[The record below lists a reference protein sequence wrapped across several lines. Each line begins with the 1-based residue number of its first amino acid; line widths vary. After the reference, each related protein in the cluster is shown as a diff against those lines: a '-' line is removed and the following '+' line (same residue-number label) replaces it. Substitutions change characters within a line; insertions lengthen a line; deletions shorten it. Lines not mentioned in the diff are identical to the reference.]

1 MHLKRLELSG
11 FKSFASKTA
20 LEFPRG
26 ISVIVGPNGSGKSN
40 LADAIRWTLGEQS
53 MKTIRA
59 TKSEELIFSGT
70 PQRAASGMASVS
82 IYFDNSDKF
91 FPEDMPEIT
100 ISRKLYRGG
109 ESEYLLNK
117 NPVRLK
123 DVAVFLAKA
132 RLGVHGFC
140 VVSQGAADV
149 ILAASSK
156 EKRNIIEEA
165 LGLKEF
171 QLKKTEAER
180 KIGETKINL
189 EKISSMLQEIAPHL
203 RYLKRRVNK
212 FEKRADLEQELKK
225 LQKAFF
231 GRELH
236 NFTADFRKLTE
247 EKSACFAE
255 FQKRRWE
262 LDRLEEEIK
271 KEEGKTPQYFREF
284 EILEEK
290 IGRLQE
296 EKNRMLREFGKIE
309 GLIEAEKTRPAK
321 EGAAETPS
329 FDANLLLGRLEN
341 IKRML
346 AGLLEYDSLE
356 EIKSG
361 IQEIVNL
368 IDNLT
373 PSSAAKTP
381 EGEPP
386 PISPVI
392 AHLSKEKETISQNLD
407 SVNRKIDELNRAF
420 QELREK
426 NKSEVA
432 AVASRTRT
440 AQIQKNEL
448 REAENILRNLELAEA
463 KLKIKEEDLK
473 TKIREAGLPCGEIEE
488 FGRNISAGSL
498 DAEDSDL
505 LAVDPVALEEKIFK
519 IKRDLGEIGAIDE
532 DLMREYK
539 ETGERHEFL
548 QSQSEDLQKAINA
561 LTGLIGELEEKIN
574 REFGEALVKINESFN
589 RFFQLMFGGGGA
601 KLVKTIVSAPEES
614 ANWRTEYSP
623 PAKEEVLEIKVDL
636 PRKKIKSLDMLSG
649 GERAI
654 TSIALLFGII
664 ATSPPPFL
672 ILDEIDAA
680 LDEANSQKFARL
692 LKDLSKET
700 QFILITHNRQTMNE
714 ADVLYGV
721 TMEKEGVSRLLSLK
735 LEEAEE
741 IGRQYKE

>member
-11 FKSFASKTA
+11 FKSFAPKTV

-40 LADAIRWTLGEQS
+40 LADAIRWALGEQS

-59 TKSEELIFSGT
+59 AKAEELIFSGT
-70 PQRAASGMASVS
+70 PQKAASGMAQVS

-91 FPEDMPEIT
+91 FPDDSPEIS
-100 ISRKLYRGG
+100 ISRKLYRSG

-117 NPVRLK
+117 DSVRLK
-123 DVAVFLAKA
+123 DIAVFLARA

-140 VVSQGAADV
+140 VVSQGAADA
-149 ILAASSK
+149 ILAASSR

-171 QLKKTEAER
+171 QLKKSEAGR
-180 KIGETKINL
+180 KIEETKINL
-189 EKISSMLQEIAPHL
+189 EKVSSMLQEIAPHL
-203 RYLKRRVNK
+203 RYLKRQVNK
-212 FEKRADLEQELKK
+212 FEKRTGLEEELKK
-225 LQKAFF
+225 LQKIFF
-231 GRELH
+231 GRELF
-236 NFTADFRKLTE
+236 NFSADFKKTTE
-247 EKSACFAE
+247 EKSAILRE
-255 FQKRRWE
+255 FQKKQQD
-262 LDRLEEEIK
+262 LNRLEETLK
-271 KEEGKTPQYFREF
+271 KEEEKTPQYFQEF
-284 EILEEK
+284 EALEEK

-296 EKNRMLREFGKIE
+296 EKNRLLREFGKIE
-309 GLIEAEKTRPAK
+309 GLIEAKSSKPQNIA
-321 EGAAETPS
+321 AAETPAV
-329 FDANLLLGRLEN
+329 DANSILSQLKN
-341 IKRML
+341 IKIIL

-356 EIKSG
+356 EIKFK
-361 IQEIVNL
+361 IREIENIIENILVPPKETPPGVKTNPQNSPSDANL
-368 IDNLT
+368 
-373 PSSAAKTP
+373 K
-381 EGEPP
+381 
-386 PISPVI
+386 
-392 AHLSKEKETISQNLD
+392 KEKEVISQNLD
-407 SVNRKIDELNRAF
+407 SVNRKIDDLNRAF

-426 NKSEVA
+426 NKSEMA
-432 AVASRTRT
+432 AGANRART
-440 AQIQKNEL
+440 AEKQKNEL

-463 KLKIKEEDLK
+463 KFKIKEEDLK
-473 TKIREAGLPCGEIEE
+473 MKIREAGMNCDEIER
-488 FGRNISAGSL
+488 FSRDISAASL
-498 DAEDSDL
+498 EAAEADL
-505 LAVDPVALEEKIFK
+505 LAADPLILEERIFK
-519 IKRDLGEIGAIDE
+519 IKRELGEIGAIDE

-548 QSQSEDLQKAINA
+548 NSQSEDLKKAITTLNS
-561 LTGLIGELEEKIN
+561 LISELEEKIN
-574 REFGEALVKINESFN
+574 REFSEALVKINQSFS

-601 KLVKTIVSAPEES
+601 KLVKTVVSAPEE
-614 ANWRTEYSP
+614 NPQDSP

-636 PRKKIKSLDMLSG
+636 PKKKIKSLDMLSG

-680 LDEANSQKFARL
+680 LDEANSLKFARL

-721 TMEKEGVSRLLSLK
+721 TMESGGVSRLLSLK

-741 IGRQYKE
+741 IGKRYKEKE